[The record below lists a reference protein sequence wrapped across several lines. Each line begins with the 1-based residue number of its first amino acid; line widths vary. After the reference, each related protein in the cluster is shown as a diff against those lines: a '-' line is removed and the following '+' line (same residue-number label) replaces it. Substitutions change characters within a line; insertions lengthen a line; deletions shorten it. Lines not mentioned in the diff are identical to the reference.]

1 MSDPPGIIGETKGK
15 EMNDYDVWFVH
26 DYFSIYVSIVADDGA
41 AAQEMAEKV
50 IVEQGMPWRVFTQ
63 ANDIIVER
71 K

>member
-1 MSDPPGIIGETKGK
+1 MY
-15 EMNDYDVWFVH
+15 DYDVWFVH

-50 IVEQGMPWRVFTQ
+50 IVEQGMPWRVLTQ

>member
-1 MSDPPGIIGETKGK
+1 
-15 EMNDYDVWFVH
+15 MNDYDVWFVH
-26 DYFSIYVSIVADDGA
+26 DYFSIYVSIAADDGA
-41 AAQEMAEKV
+41 AAREMAENL

>member
-1 MSDPPGIIGETKGK
+1 
-15 EMNDYDVWFVH
+15 MNDYDVWFVH
-26 DYFSIYVSIVADDGA
+26 DYFSIYVSIVADTGA
-41 AAQEMAEKV
+41 EAQELAEKI